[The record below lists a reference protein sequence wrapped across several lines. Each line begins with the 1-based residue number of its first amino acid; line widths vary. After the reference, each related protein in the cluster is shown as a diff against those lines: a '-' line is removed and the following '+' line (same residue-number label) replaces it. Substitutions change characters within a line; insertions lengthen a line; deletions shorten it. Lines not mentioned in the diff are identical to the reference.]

1 VRVVGYR
8 PTNSWLQRQVDRRW
22 RAWLTRCLAGAV
34 VVGVTLA
41 AVIGPR
47 QENVRLR
54 YEIATLA
61 QEVARLEREHRRLQ
75 IERETLTAP
84 AALQAELPEL
94 GLEPVAPDRL
104 AFLTADGRLV
114 SPPTPTP
121 AVVAVRPEA
130 RR

>member
-41 AVIGPR
+41 AVVGPR

-54 YEIATLA
+54 YEIATLS
-61 QEVARLEREHRRLQ
+61 QEVARLGGAPPADRARRSLHRR
-75 IERETLTAP
+75 P
-84 AALQAELPEL
+84 PAELAEL
-94 GLEPVAPDRL
+94 GC
-104 AFLTADGRLV
+104 
-114 SPPTPTP
+114 S
-121 AVVAVRPEA
+121 

>member
-8 PTNSWLQRQVDRRW
+8 PSNNWLQRQVDRRW
-22 RAWLTRCLAGAV
+22 RAWLTRCLGGAV

-61 QEVARLEREHRRLQ
+61 QDVARLEREHRRLQ

-84 AALQAELPEL
+84 AALQASLDEL
-94 GLEPVAPDRL
+94 GLQPVAADRL

-114 SPPTPTP
+114 VPPTPTP
-121 AVVAVRPEA
+121 AAVAARPEA

>member
-1 VRVVGYR
+1 MRVVGYR

-84 AALQAELPEL
+84 AALQAELAEL
-94 GLEPVAPDRL
+94 GLEPVAADRL

-114 SPPTPTP
+114 RPPTPTP
-121 AVVAVRPEA
+121 AAAAVRPEA